1 MLNKLR
7 QGHWPLFLLSSF
19 SSFANLFLPIILVR
33 IITPSDMGIYKIFF
47 LHLSILPF
55 LFLTGGPANSVYY
68 WIGKEKESRDL
79 YIQSCWTLT
88 TALSA
93 LILIIGFP
101 LSSYFSDYLGIEY
114 QYIVYMLIAAFMWVP
129 SSHYAECSVASGKTL
144 MGSIYGTSFDLA
156 KVILFILAAYFL
168 KDIKYIFIIH
178 ASLMTIKFITTFILG
193 SKNNYISL
201 KIDIQKIKDVF
212 WYSFPISLS
221 GLLGFF
227 VDKID
232 MLILSGQLTTEE
244 FAFYSMGCLIIPPL
258 YILDTSVQK
267 VLIPNLSR
275 SYIKQ
280 EFEVAISYYRKAI
293 SDLSF
298 LIIPAMFGLIV
309 FAKPII
315 TLLYTDKYQDS
326 VIFLQIFSLSY
337 ILNLIPHDAVP
348 RATGKSSWILKIYLI
363 TTPLSLI
370 CVFLSAKYFGAKEAL
385 ITALILKLLPKLVG
399 VIYSAS
405 IMNWKVMEMFPWK
418 RIFIFFTISGI
429 LSFISIILRNQFPTD
444 MYWFYICSP
453 IFALI
458 YLGSLYKP
466 FKKGII

>member
-1 MLNKLR
+1 VLSKLR

-33 IITPSDMGIYKIFF
+33 IITPSDMGVYKIFF

-68 WIGKEKESRDL
+68 WIGKEKETRHE
-79 YIQSCWTLT
+79 YIQACWTLT
-88 TALSA
+88 TLLSG

-101 LSSYFSDYLGIEY
+101 VSGYFADYLGIEH

-129 SSHYAECSVASGKTL
+129 SSHYAECSIASGKTL
-144 MGSIYGTSFDLA
+144 KGSLYGTSFDIT
-156 KVILFILAAYFL
+156 KVTLFILAAYFL

-178 ASLMTIKFITTFILG
+178 ASLMSLKFITTFILG
-193 SKNNYISL
+193 AKENYISL
-201 KIDIQKIKDVF
+201 KLNLDRIKDVF
-212 WYSFPISLS
+212 WYSLPISVS
-221 GLLGFF
+221 GLLAFF

-267 VLIPNLSR
+267 VLIPNLSKN
-275 SYIKQ
+275 YIKQ
-280 EFEVAISYYRKAI
+280 DSHAAISFYRKAI

-298 LIIPAMFGLIV
+298 LIIPAIFGLVV

-315 TLLYTDKYQDS
+315 TLLYTEKYLDS

-363 TTPLSLI
+363 TTPLSLVA
-370 CVFLSAKYFGAKEAL
+370 VFISAHYFGAKEAL
-385 ITALILKLLPKLVG
+385 ITALILKLVPKVVG
-399 VIYSAS
+399 ILYSAS
-405 IMNWKVMEMFPWK
+405 IMNWKVKEMFPWK
-418 RIFIFFTISGI
+418 RLIIFFSIALI
-429 LSFISIILRNQFPTD
+429 LSLTCIIIRNQFSSD
-444 MYWFYICSP
+444 MFWFYICSP
-453 IFALI
+453 IFAII
-458 YLGSLYKP
+458 YLSSLYKP
-466 FKKGII
+466 FKKGLI